1 MPRIKRFHSRQKRR
15 VHCPNGGPLRGRKR
29 RLSFEP
35 LETRAAPG
43 GSILEMLSLGALFA
57 DLDLFRAA
65 DDGGVHARSPFERI
79 TSFIGGPIPAGSDP
93 APAGHE
99 LARVS
104 VPPAETQREPPPPS
118 TDREATPED
127 APRLMDV
134 ARHDRGRSPLQ
145 RLDQDLLDEML
156 GFSSERAV
164 QEASRAARAH

>member
-65 DDGGVHARSPFERI
+65 DDGGVHARFPLRKDHFLHRRPHSRRKRPGACGARACPGFCAACGNATR
-79 TSFIGGPIPAGSDP
+79 
-93 APAGHE
+93 APASQH
-99 LARVS
+99 
-104 VPPAETQREPPPPS
+104 
-118 TDREATPED
+118 
-127 APRLMDV
+127 
-134 ARHDRGRSPLQ
+134 
-145 RLDQDLLDEML
+145 
-156 GFSSERAV
+156 
-164 QEASRAARAH
+164 